1 MNNGLNNSSKNIF
14 TSLIELNQW
23 EWFNV
28 PILNSIIGRHV
39 YFSIAAELLNKP
51 EQGST
56 RSLKQVLNHPGY
68 TERAIRLKLREM
80 EHIGLITSAHS
91 QSDKR
96 VRYLV
101 PTPKLVALIENHAG
115 FYQNLLDKKFLV
127 LEK

>member
-1 MNNGLNNSSKNIF
+1 M
-14 TSLIELNQW
+14 
-23 EWFNV
+23 

-39 YFSIAAELLNKP
+39 YFSIAAELLNKS
-51 EQGST
+51 EQAST

-80 EHIGLITSAHS
+80 ERMGLITSAYS

-101 PTPKLVALIENHAG
+101 PTPKLVALIENHVG